1 MEPKK
6 WYKAKTIWVNF
17 IGFAGAIL
25 VVAGVIENELS
36 PETVAL
42 ALTVINFILRM
53 VTKEEI
59 VW

>member
-6 WYKAKTIWVNF
+6 WYKAKTIWVNL
-17 IGFAGAIL
+17 IGFTGAIL
-25 VVAGVIENELS
+25 VVTGVIENELA
-36 PETVAL
+36 PETIAL